1 MKVVQDI
8 QNYSSDTKSILTIGT
23 FDGVHVGHQKIIK
36 ALVKEAHNKK
46 LLANVLTFFPHPRM
60 VLQKDVQIKLI
71 DTLAEKET
79 FLREL
84 GVDTLII
91 HPFSKEFSRLSA
103 LEFTRDILVNQL
115 KISELFIG
123 YDHRFGKN
131 REATVADLTSFGK
144 TYDFR
149 VNIIPAQDVS
159 AITVSSTK
167 IRTAILDGDFIKVVD
182 FLGRFF
188 QLSGTVTKGQSL
200 GRTINFPT
208 ANLLIDSQ
216 HKIIP
221 PKGVY
226 LVSIFHHQNQYY
238 GMMNIG
244 TRPTLNGDKQTIE
257 VHIFEFNKNIYGRS
271 LTIHFIEK
279 IRDEQKFESFDA
291 LKKQLIKDKEICK
304 RNLSLKGWN

>member
-144 TYDFR
+144 TYDFK

-200 GRTINFPT
+200 GRTISFPT
-208 ANLLIDSQ
+208 ANLFIDSQ

>member
-1 MKVVQDI
+1 MKVIQDI
-8 QNYSSDTKSILTIGT
+8 QNYSSHTKSILTIGT
-23 FDGVHVGHQKIIK
+23 FDGVHIGHQKIIK
-36 ALVKEAHNKK
+36 ALVKKAHNKK

-60 VLQKDVQIKLI
+60 VLQKNSQIKLI

-79 FLREL
+79 FLKKL

-91 HPFSKEFSRLSA
+91 HPFSKEFSKLSA

-115 KISELFIG
+115 KIVELFIG

-131 REATVADLTSFGK
+131 REATVVDLTAFGK
-144 TYDFR
+144 TYDFK

-159 AITVSSTK
+159 TITVSSTK
-167 IRTAILDGDFIKVVD
+167 IRAAILNGDFIKVVD

-188 QLSGTVTKGQSL
+188 QLSGIVTKGQSL

-226 LVSIFHHQNQYY
+226 LVSIFHDENQYY

-257 VHIFEFNKNIYGRS
+257 VHIFEFDKNIYDNT
-271 LTIHFIEK
+271 LTIHLIEK
-279 IRDEQKFESFDA
+279 IRDEQKFESLNV

-304 RNLSLKGWN
+304 RNLTLKGWN

>member
-8 QNYSSDTKSILTIGT
+8 QNYNSDTKSILTIGT
-23 FDGVHVGHQKIIK
+23 FDGVHLGHQKIIK
-36 ALVKEAHNKK
+36 ALVEEARNKK

-60 VLQKDVQIKLI
+60 VLQKDAQIKLI

-79 FLREL
+79 FLRKL

-115 KISELFIG
+115 KIAELFIG

-144 TYDFR
+144 TYDFK

-167 IRTAILDGDFIKVVD
+167 IRTAISDGDFTKVVD

-188 QLSGTVTKGQSL
+188 QLSGTVSKGQSL

-226 LVSIFHHQNQYY
+226 LVSIFHKQNQYY

-257 VHIFEFNKNIYGRS
+257 VHIFEFDENIYGS
-271 LTIHFIEK
+271 TLTINLIEK
-279 IRDEQKFESFDA
+279 IRDEQKFESLDA

-304 RNLSLKGWN
+304 RTLSLKG

>member
-60 VLQKDVQIKLI
+60 VLQKDAQIKLI
-71 DTLAEKET
+71 DTLAEKED
-79 FLREL
+79 FFRKL

-144 TYDFR
+144 TYDFK

-167 IRTAILDGDFIKVVD
+167 IRTAISDGDFIKVVD

-188 QLSGTVTKGQSL
+188 KLSGTVTKGQSL
-200 GRTINFPT
+200 GRTISFPT

-226 LVSIFHHQNQYY
+226 LVSIFHHENQYY

-257 VHIFEFNKNIYGRS
+257 VHIFEFDKNIYDS
-271 LTIHFIEK
+271 TLTIHFIEK
-279 IRDEQKFESFDA
+279 IRDEQKFESLDA

-304 RNLSLKGWN
+304 RNLTLKGWN

>member
-60 VLQKDVQIKLI
+60 VLQKDAQIKLI

-144 TYDFR
+144 TYDFK

-257 VHIFEFNKNIYGRS
+257 VHIFEFNKNIYGSS

>member
-71 DTLAEKET
+71 DTLTEKET

-144 TYDFR
+144 TYDFK

-257 VHIFEFNKNIYGRS
+257 VHIFEFNKNIYSNS

-279 IRDEQKFESFDA
+279 IRDEQKFESLDA
-291 LKKQLIKDKEICK
+291 IKKQLIKDKEICK

>member
-144 TYDFR
+144 TYDFK

-279 IRDEQKFESFDA
+279 IRDEQKFESFDD

>member
-23 FDGVHVGHQKIIK
+23 FDGVHIGHQKIIK
-36 ALVKEAHNKK
+36 ALVKKAHNKK

-60 VLQKDVQIKLI
+60 VLQKNSQIKLI

-79 FLREL
+79 FLKEL

-91 HPFSKEFSRLSA
+91 HPFSKEFSKLSA
-103 LEFTRDILVNQL
+103 LEFTRDILVSQL
-115 KISELFIG
+115 KIAELFIG

-131 REATVADLTSFGK
+131 REATVVDLTALGK
-144 TYDFR
+144 TYDFK

-159 AITVSSTK
+159 TITVSSTK
-167 IRTAILDGDFIKVVD
+167 IRVAILDGDFIKVVD

-188 QLSGTVTKGQSL
+188 QLSGIVTKGQSL

-226 LVSIFHHQNQYY
+226 LVSTFHDENQYY

-257 VHIFEFNKNIYGRS
+257 VHIFEFDKNIYDDT
-271 LTIHFIEK
+271 LTIHLIEK
-279 IRDEQKFESFDA
+279 IRDEQKFESLNV

-304 RNLSLKGWN
+304 RNLTLKGWN

>member
-60 VLQKDVQIKLI
+60 VLQKDAQIKLI
-71 DTLAEKET
+71 DTLAEKEN
-79 FLREL
+79 FFRKL

-144 TYDFR
+144 TYDFK

>member
-71 DTLAEKET
+71 DTLTEKET

-144 TYDFR
+144 TYDFK

-257 VHIFEFNKNIYGRS
+257 VHIFEFNKNIYSNS

>member
-60 VLQKDVQIKLI
+60 VLQKDAQIKLI
-71 DTLAEKET
+71 DTLTEKET

-257 VHIFEFNKNIYGRS
+257 VHIFEFNKNIYGSS
-271 LTIHFIEK
+271 LTINFIEK

>member
-36 ALVKEAHNKK
+36 ALVKKARNKK

-60 VLQKDVQIKLI
+60 VLQKDAQIKLI

-144 TYDFR
+144 TYDFK

>member
-60 VLQKDVQIKLI
+60 VLQKDAQIKLI
-71 DTLAEKET
+71 DTLAEKED
-79 FLREL
+79 FLRKL

-115 KISELFIG
+115 KIAELFIG

-188 QLSGTVTKGQSL
+188 KLSGTVTKGQSL

-226 LVSIFHHQNQYY
+226 LVSIFHHQNQYF

-257 VHIFEFNKNIYGRS
+257 VHIFEFDKNIYDS
-271 LTIHFIEK
+271 TLTINFIEK
-279 IRDEQKFESFDA
+279 IRDEKKFESFDA

>member
-60 VLQKDVQIKLI
+60 VLQKDAQIKLI
-71 DTLAEKET
+71 DTLAEKEA
-79 FLREL
+79 FLRDL

-115 KISELFIG
+115 KITELFIG

-131 REATVADLTSFGK
+131 REATVIDLTSFGK
-144 TYDFR
+144 TYDFK

-226 LVSIFHHQNQYY
+226 LVSIFHHENQYY

-257 VHIFEFNKNIYGRS
+257 VHVFEFDKNIYDS
-271 LTIHFIEK
+271 TLTVHFIEK
-279 IRDEQKFESFDA
+279 IRDEKKFESLDE

-304 RNLSLKGWN
+304 RNLTLKGWD

>member
-8 QNYSSDTKSILTIGT
+8 QNYNSDTKSILTIGT
-23 FDGVHVGHQKIIK
+23 FDGVHLGHQKIIK
-36 ALVKEAHNKK
+36 ALVEEARNKK

-60 VLQKDVQIKLI
+60 VLQKDAQIKLI

-79 FLREL
+79 FLRKL

-115 KISELFIG
+115 KIAELFIG

-144 TYDFR
+144 TYDFK

-167 IRTAILDGDFIKVVD
+167 IRTAISDGDFTKVVD

-188 QLSGTVTKGQSL
+188 QLSGTVSKGQSL

-226 LVSIFHHQNQYY
+226 LVSIFHKQNQYY

-257 VHIFEFNKNIYGRS
+257 VHIFEFDENIYDS
-271 LTIHFIEK
+271 TLTVNLIEK
-279 IRDEQKFESFDA
+279 IRDEQKFESLDA

-304 RNLSLKGWN
+304 RTLSLKGWN

>member
-60 VLQKDVQIKLI
+60 VLQKDAQIKLI
-71 DTLAEKET
+71 DTLAEKED
-79 FLREL
+79 FLRKL

-115 KISELFIG
+115 KIAELFIG

-144 TYDFR
+144 TYDFK

>member
-144 TYDFR
+144 TYDFK

-257 VHIFEFNKNIYGRS
+257 VHIFEFNKNIYGSS

>member
-144 TYDFR
+144 TYDFK

>member
-36 ALVKEAHNKK
+36 ALVKKARNKK

-60 VLQKDVQIKLI
+60 VLQKEAQIKLI
-71 DTLAEKET
+71 DTLAEKES
-79 FLREL
+79 FLRKL

-144 TYDFR
+144 TYDFK

-208 ANLLIDSQ
+208 ANLLVDSQ

-257 VHIFEFNKNIYGRS
+257 VHIFEFNKNIYGSS

>member
-1 MKVVQDI
+1 
-8 QNYSSDTKSILTIGT
+8 
-23 FDGVHVGHQKIIK
+23 
-36 ALVKEAHNKK
+36 
-46 LLANVLTFFPHPRM
+46 
-60 VLQKDVQIKLI
+60 
-71 DTLAEKET
+71 
-79 FLREL
+79 
-84 GVDTLII
+84 
-91 HPFSKEFSRLSA
+91 
-103 LEFTRDILVNQL
+103 NQL
-115 KISELFIG
+115 KIAELFIG

-144 TYDFR
+144 TYDFK

-257 VHIFEFNKNIYGRS
+257 VHIFEFNKNIYSNS

-279 IRDEQKFESFDA
+279 IRDEQKFESLDA

>member
-8 QNYSSDTKSILTIGT
+8 QNYSSITKSILTIGT

-144 TYDFR
+144 TYDFK

>member
-1 MKVVQDI
+1 MEVVQDI
-8 QNYSSDTKSILTIGT
+8 QNYKSDTKSILTIGT

-60 VLQKDVQIKLI
+60 VLQKDAQIKLI
-71 DTLAEKET
+71 DTLTEKET

-144 TYDFR
+144 TYGFK

-257 VHIFEFNKNIYGRS
+257 VHIFEFNKNIYSNS

>member
-23 FDGVHVGHQKIIK
+23 FDGVHIGHQKIIK
-36 ALVKEAHNKK
+36 ALVKKAHNKK

-60 VLQKDVQIKLI
+60 VLQKNSQIKLI

-79 FLREL
+79 FLKEL

-91 HPFSKEFSRLSA
+91 HPFSKEFSKLSA
-103 LEFTRDILVNQL
+103 LEFTRDILVSQL
-115 KISELFIG
+115 KIAELFIG

-131 REATVADLTSFGK
+131 REATVVDLTALGK
-144 TYDFR
+144 TYDFK

-159 AITVSSTK
+159 TITVSSTK
-167 IRTAILDGDFIKVVD
+167 IRAAILNGDFIKVVD

-188 QLSGTVTKGQSL
+188 QLSGIVTKGQSL

-226 LVSIFHHQNQYY
+226 LVSTFHDENQYY

-257 VHIFEFNKNIYGRS
+257 VHIFEFDKNIYDNT

-279 IRDEQKFESFDA
+279 IRDEQKFESLDI

-304 RNLSLKGWN
+304 RNLTLKGWN

>member
-8 QNYSSDTKSILTIGT
+8 QNYNSDTKSILTIGT

-36 ALVKEAHNKK
+36 ALVEEARNKK

-60 VLQKDVQIKLI
+60 VLQKDAQIKLI

-79 FLREL
+79 FLRKL

-115 KISELFIG
+115 KIAELFIG

-144 TYDFR
+144 TYDFK

-167 IRTAILDGDFIKVVD
+167 IRTAISDGDFTKVVD

-188 QLSGTVTKGQSL
+188 QLSGTVSKGQSL

-226 LVSIFHHQNQYY
+226 LVSIFHKQNQYY

-257 VHIFEFNKNIYGRS
+257 VHIFEFDENIYDS
-271 LTIHFIEK
+271 TLTVNLIEK
-279 IRDEQKFESFDA
+279 IRDEQKFESLDA

-304 RNLSLKGWN
+304 RTLSLKGWN

>member
-60 VLQKDVQIKLI
+60 VLQKDAQIKLI
-71 DTLAEKET
+71 DTLAEKED
-79 FLREL
+79 FLRKL

-115 KISELFIG
+115 KIAELFIG

-144 TYDFR
+144 TYDFK

-257 VHIFEFNKNIYGRS
+257 VHIFEFDKNIYGS
-271 LTIHFIEK
+271 TLTIHFIEK
-279 IRDEQKFESFDA
+279 IRDEQKFESLDV

>member
-71 DTLAEKET
+71 DTLTEKET

-144 TYDFR
+144 TYDFK

-257 VHIFEFNKNIYGRS
+257 VHIFEFNKNIYSNS

-279 IRDEQKFESFDA
+279 IRDEQKFESLDA

>member
-36 ALVKEAHNKK
+36 ALVNEAHNKK

-60 VLQKDVQIKLI
+60 VLQKDAQIKLI

-79 FLREL
+79 FLKEL

-279 IRDEQKFESFDA
+279 IRDEQKFESLDA

-304 RNLSLKGWN
+304 RNLTLKGWN

>member
-71 DTLAEKET
+71 DTLTEKEI

-103 LEFTRDILVNQL
+103 PEFTRDILVNQL

-144 TYDFR
+144 TYDFK

-257 VHIFEFNKNIYGRS
+257 VHIFEFNKNIYGSS

>member
-60 VLQKDVQIKLI
+60 VLQKDAQIKLI
-71 DTLAEKET
+71 DTLAEKED
-79 FLREL
+79 FLRKL

-144 TYDFR
+144 TYDFK

-226 LVSIFHHQNQYY
+226 LVSIFHHQNQYF

-257 VHIFEFNKNIYGRS
+257 VHIFEFDKNIYDS
-271 LTIHFIEK
+271 TLTINFIEK
-279 IRDEQKFESFDA
+279 IRDEKKFESFDA

>member
-60 VLQKDVQIKLI
+60 VLQKDAQIKLI
-71 DTLAEKET
+71 DTLAEKED
-79 FLREL
+79 FFRKL

-144 TYDFR
+144 TYDFK

-167 IRTAILDGDFIKVVD
+167 IRTAISDGDFIKVVD

-188 QLSGTVTKGQSL
+188 KLSGTVTKGQSL

-226 LVSIFHHQNQYY
+226 LVSIFHHENQYY

-257 VHIFEFNKNIYGRS
+257 VHIFEFDKNIYDS
-271 LTIHFIEK
+271 TLTIHFIEK
-279 IRDEQKFESFDA
+279 IRDEQKFESLDA

-304 RNLSLKGWN
+304 RNLTLKGWN

>member
-8 QNYSSDTKSILTIGT
+8 QNYNSDTKSILTIGT

-36 ALVKEAHNKK
+36 ALVEEARNKK

-60 VLQKDVQIKLI
+60 VLQKDAQIKLI

-79 FLREL
+79 FLRKL

-115 KISELFIG
+115 KIAELFIG

-144 TYDFR
+144 TYDFK

-167 IRTAILDGDFIKVVD
+167 IRTAISDGDFTKVVD

-188 QLSGTVTKGQSL
+188 QLSGTVSKGQSL

-226 LVSIFHHQNQYY
+226 LVSIFHKQNQYY

-257 VHIFEFNKNIYGRS
+257 VHIFEFDENIYGS
-271 LTIHFIEK
+271 TLTINLIEK
-279 IRDEQKFESFDA
+279 IRDEQKFESLDA

>member
-23 FDGVHVGHQKIIK
+23 FDGVHIGHQKIIK
-36 ALVKEAHNKK
+36 ALVKKAHNKK

-60 VLQKDVQIKLI
+60 VLQKNSQIKLI

-79 FLREL
+79 FLKEL

-91 HPFSKEFSRLSA
+91 HPFSKEFSKLSA
-103 LEFTRDILVNQL
+103 LEFTRDILVSQL
-115 KISELFIG
+115 KIAELFIG

-144 TYDFR
+144 TYDFK

-167 IRTAILDGDFIKVVD
+167 IRTAISDGDFIKVVD

-188 QLSGTVTKGQSL
+188 KLSGTVTKGQSL
-200 GRTINFPT
+200 GRTISFPT

-226 LVSIFHHQNQYY
+226 LVSIFHHENQYY

-257 VHIFEFNKNIYGRS
+257 VHIFEFDKNIYDDT

-279 IRDEQKFESFDA
+279 IRDEQKFESLDV

-304 RNLSLKGWN
+304 RNLTLKGWN

>member
-60 VLQKDVQIKLI
+60 VLQKDAQIKLI
-71 DTLAEKET
+71 DTLTEKET

-144 TYDFR
+144 TYDFK

-167 IRTAILDGDFIKVVD
+167 IRTAISDGDFIKVVD

-188 QLSGTVTKGQSL
+188 KLSGTVTKGQSL

-257 VHIFEFNKNIYGRS
+257 VHIFEFNKNIYSNS

>member
-23 FDGVHVGHQKIIK
+23 FDGVHIGHQKIIK
-36 ALVKEAHNKK
+36 ALVKKAHNKK

-60 VLQKDVQIKLI
+60 VLQKNSQIKLI

-79 FLREL
+79 FLKKL

-91 HPFSKEFSRLSA
+91 HPFSKEFSKLSA
-103 LEFTRDILVNQL
+103 LEFTRDILVSQL
-115 KISELFIG
+115 KIAELFIG

-131 REATVADLTSFGK
+131 REATVVDLTALGK
-144 TYDFR
+144 TYDFK

-159 AITVSSTK
+159 TITVSSTK
-167 IRTAILDGDFIKVVD
+167 IRAAILNGDFIKVVD

-188 QLSGTVTKGQSL
+188 QLSGIVTKGQSL

-226 LVSIFHHQNQYY
+226 LVSIFHDENQYY

-257 VHIFEFNKNIYGRS
+257 VHIFEFDKNIYDS
-271 LTIHFIEK
+271 TLTIHFIEK
-279 IRDEQKFESFDA
+279 IRDEQKFESLDA
-291 LKKQLIKDKEICK
+291 LKKQLIKDKGICK
-304 RNLSLKGWN
+304 RNLTLKGWN